1 MSRQENTRSTPAVD
15 DLINAII
22 ETSHDGFI
30 GMDAQGLI
38 THWNAQAE
46 SIFGWNRSEAI
57 GQKLG
62 DLIVPPDQREAHD
75 RGLEH
80 FLKTGEGSVLNRRV
94 NLTAQRRSGEQF
106 PVEMTISAYTEHN
119 QPFFFAFL
127 HDAQKR
133 HETESTLLQLTRT
146 DPLTSLPN
154 RRFLYERLEE
164 TMKRVHRTK
173 RPMAVMFMDIDHF
186 KSVNDRL
193 GHDIG
198 DLVLKEFGS
207 RLRYTVREVD
217 FVARLGGDEF
227 MVIAEEQTDEDS
239 ATAIARKIVDSIAP
253 DFTIKNH
260 SIPITT
266 SIGIALYEGQ
276 EMAPDE
282 LIRQADQAM
291 YKAKRSGRNTFR
303 FTHEEKSTAAPNS
316 ESSPL
321 SNLLVLPKANEKQT
335 SFIQES
341 LQAVRKHLGMD
352 VAFVSRFTEGKRKFI
367 FVDAEAENPPIAPGG
382 ADLLEDSYCQRVI
395 DGRLPEIIPDAFLND
410 EALSLPATKLL
421 PVRAHLSVPIVL
433 KNGETY
439 GTYCCFSYHAD
450 QSLNERD
457 RNMMRMF
464 ADLVATVVEDDPT
477 PKRSN

>member
-1 MSRQENTRSTPAVD
+1 MSRQENNRNTSAVD

-30 GMDAQGLI
+30 GMDAKGLI

-46 SIFGWNRSEAI
+46 SIFGWTRSEAI

-62 DLIVPPDQREAHD
+62 DLIVPPDQRDAHD
-75 RGLEH
+75 RGLAH
-80 FLKTGEGSVLNRRV
+80 YLATGEGNVLNRRV
-94 NLTAQRRSGEQF
+94 NLMAQRRSGEQF
-106 PVEMTISAYTEHN
+106 PVEMTLSAYTEHN

-127 HDAQKR
+127 HDAQER
-133 HETESTLLQLTRT
+133 HETESVLLELTRT

-164 TMKRVHRTK
+164 TMTRVRRTK

-198 DLVLKEFGS
+198 DLVLVEFGS
-207 RLRYTVREVD
+207 RLRRTVREVD

-227 MVIAEEQTDEDS
+227 MVILEEQAGQDS
-239 ATAIARKIVDSIAP
+239 VSIIARKIIDSMGP
-253 DFTIKNH
+253 NFTIKNH

-266 SIGIALYEGQ
+266 SIGVALYEGQ
-276 EMAPDE
+276 EMALDE

-291 YKAKRSGRNTFR
+291 YQAKRSGRNTFR
-303 FTHEEKSTAAPNS
+303 FIHEEQKIAVVPDA
-316 ESSPL
+316 ESSLL
-321 SNLLVLPKANEKQT
+321 SNLLVPPKAKQKQT

-352 VAFVSRFTEGKRKFI
+352 VAFISRFTEGKRKFV
-367 FVDAEAENPPIAPGG
+367 FVGAEAENPPIAPGG

-433 KNGETY
+433 KNGEIY
-439 GTYCCFSYHAD
+439 GTYCCFGYHAD
-450 QSLNERD
+450 QSLNDRD

-464 ADLVATVVEDDPT
+464 ADLVATMVEDEPT
-477 PKRSN
+477 LKRS